1 MDTTLQTNTIECY
14 KKGYTSVLTT
24 EETGESVV
32 PDRMPDIGMI
42 ANTGAC
48 VLLRS
53 KEAIDG
59 NVTMQGEIQVSVL
72 YIPDGEAGL
81 RALNVSLPCSASF
94 DSSEITQECI
104 PEGVMRVC
112 SVEARLLNPRKI
124 LVKAEVVTELVCYTR
139 GEATYCRGISE
150 KAKAMVQMHHT
161 TGKFATVA
169 AVCERTF
176 VVTDEYALSAAVGSG
191 GEVVR
196 KNVQFR
202 VEDMKTIA
210 NKLIVKGT
218 VLSDVMY
225 TTESGS
231 VETAS
236 FGTTFSQIVETD
248 SEDISAE
255 ARVMLMPTGMYYEL
269 VNGENGPTITM
280 ELHGVCQV
288 AAMRQHEVQFV
299 SDAFSNRCGCEVEY
313 SPMCVVT
320 QSRVNTQREMVRDS
334 VPCKS
339 SVSQVRFATC
349 TIGRVTISGGT
360 VSVRVDVDL
369 CVAYENGVDDCV
381 SRRIEVNFQSD
392 PDDPAV
398 LSADAVRCADIYA
411 IPSGND
417 VEIRFTVEADLRM
430 ETICNLETVSAI
442 RLDEETPCMVDRPSL
457 TVVRTGGSLWE
468 LARKYGS
475 TVDLIRQLNDL
486 EEDSAPMGS
495 VLFVPRER
503 F

>member
-14 KKGYTSVLTT
+14 KKGYTSVFTA
-24 EETGESVV
+24 EETGETVV

-53 KEAIDG
+53 KDAADG
-59 NVTMQGEIQVSVL
+59 SVTMQGDIQVSVL

-81 RALNVSLPCSASF
+81 RALNLSLPCTATF
-94 DSSEITQECI
+94 DSPEITQDCI
-104 PEGVMRVC
+104 PEGTMRVC

-124 LVKAEVVTELVCYTR
+124 LVKAEVVTELVCYVR
-139 GEATYCRGISE
+139 GEACYCKGVTE
-150 KAKAMVQMHHT
+150 DTQPMVQLHHA
-161 TGKFATVA
+161 TGKFSTVA

-176 VVTDEYALSAAVGSG
+176 VVTDEYALPATAAG

-196 KNVQFR
+196 KNAQFR

-210 NKLIVKGT
+210 NKLVVKGT
-218 VLSDVMY
+218 VLSEVLY
-225 TTESGS
+225 TTESGTVES
-231 VETAS
+231 VS
-236 FGTTFSQIVETD
+236 FGSVFSQIVETD
-248 SEDISAE
+248 SEDISAD

-269 VNGENGPTITM
+269 VSGENGPVITM

-299 SDAFSNRCGCEVEY
+299 SDAFSNRCACDVEY
-313 SPMCVVT
+313 RPMNVIT
-320 QSRVNTQREMVRDS
+320 QSRVSTQRETVRDS

-339 SVSQVRFATC
+339 AVAQVRFATC
-349 TIGRVTISGGT
+349 TIGKVTVNGGD
-360 VSVRVDVDL
+360 VSVRIDVDL

-381 SRRIEVNFQSD
+381 NRRIEVNFQTD
-392 PDDPAV
+392 AEAPAM
-398 LSADAVRCADIYA
+398 LSADGVRCTDVYA
-411 IPSGND
+411 IPSGTGA
-417 VEIRFTVEADLRM
+417 EIRFVVEADLRT
-430 ETICNLETVSAI
+430 ETTCDLETVSAI
-442 RLDEETPCMVDRPSL
+442 HLDEEHPCDQNRPSL
-457 TVVRTGGSLWE
+457 TVVRAGGSLWE

-475 TVDLIRQLNDL
+475 TVDLIRQLNEL
-486 EEDSAPMGS
+486 EDDIIPAGS